1 MQFDIETDYCVI
13 GAGAAGCVIVD
24 RLSER
29 GRDQV
34 LLLEAGPRDWHP
46 YIHIPSAFLKLTT
59 DPRFSWNFR
68 MEPEAGLNGRSL
80 PVPQG
85 KMLGG
90 SSSINGMVFMRGQKA
105 EYDSW
110 AAAGCTGWSY
120 EEVLPYFKRIER
132 ADAGADAWRGREGPM
147 RVTGAGEIHTL
158 TRAFVAAGLEAGFP
172 AKPDL
177 NGPEGE
183 GIGLIQNNRDGR
195 FRAGS
200 AQTYLRRAKRRPN
213 VRIETHALAT
223 RLIFEDRRA
232 IGVEF
237 TRGGT
242 TLRVRARREVVLCG
256 GALKSPQ
263 LLQLSGI
270 GAGAHLQ
277 GLGIPVRHEL
287 PGVGL
292 DLRDHLYVRLVHR
305 VRGTQS
311 INERTRGWRLGWE
324 AARYVLSGKGMLS
337 SGATSGALFC
347 RSAPEM
353 AYPDLY
359 ITFLPGS
366 FEMANDN
373 RPLALARSP
382 GMSISVVRAHPDSR
396 GMVLAKSPDPL
407 AAPAIQPNYLSEAAD
422 REATLRGLAIARR
435 LFAAPALARFSAGEL
450 TPGPDVAGDKA
461 LLEFAR
467 ERGSAGL
474 HFTGTCR
481 MGTDPMAVV
490 APDLKVR
497 GIDGLRVIDASVMPG
512 CSAGN
517 SHAPTLMVGEKG
529 ADLIRSG

>member
-13 GAGAAGCVIVD
+13 GAGAAGCVVVD
-24 RLSER
+24 RLSES

-34 LLLEAGPRDWHP
+34 LLLEAGPSDWHP

-85 KMLGG
+85 RMLGG
-90 SSSINGMVFMRGQKA
+90 SSSINGMVFMRGQRA
-105 EYDSW
+105 EYDAW
-110 AAAGCTGWSY
+110 ARAGCTGWSY
-120 EEVLPYFKRIER
+120 EEVLPFFKRIER
-132 ADAGADAWRGREGPM
+132 ADAGEDAWRGRDGPM
-147 RVTGAGEIHTL
+147 RVTSAGEIHEL
-158 TRAFVAAGLEAGFP
+158 TRAFVAAGQEAGFP

-183 GIGLIQNNRDGR
+183 GVGLIQNNRDGR

-223 RLIFEDRRA
+223 RLLFDGRRA
-232 IGVEF
+232 VGAEF
-237 TRGGT
+237 VRGGA
-242 TLRVRARREVVLCG
+242 TLRVRARREIVLSG

-270 GAGAHLQ
+270 GGGAHLQ
-277 GLGIPVRHEL
+277 RLGIPVL
-287 PGVGL
+287 QDLAGVGH

-311 INERTRGWRLGWE
+311 INERTRGPRLAWE
-324 AARYVLSGKGMLS
+324 IARYVLSGRGMLS

-353 AYPDLY
+353 AFPDLY

-366 FEMANDN
+366 FEMAND
-373 RPLALARSP
+373 RKPLALARFP
-382 GMSISVVRAHPDSR
+382 GMSISVVRAHPDST
-396 GMVLAKSPDPL
+396 GSVLATSPDPL
-407 AAPAIQPNYLSEAAD
+407 AAPAIQPNYLSAPAD

-435 LFAAPALARFSAGEL
+435 LFAAPSLARLSDGEL
-450 TPGPDVAGDKA
+450 TPGAAVSGDDA
-461 LLEFAR
+461 LLAFAR

-481 MGTDPMAVV
+481 MGSDPQAVV
-490 APDLKVR
+490 TPDLKVR
-497 GIDGLRVIDASVMPG
+497 GIEGLRVVDASVMPG

-529 ADLIRSG
+529 ADLLRTR